1 MAEVTNPGFETPET
15 LTGAAA
21 DSWAVAGVSTSFD
34 WALYAS
40 LETLEAFEHSWL
52 GNEGR
57 IVVFDPGTDLED
69 ANYDVAP
76 EPVEDYEE
84 EWGSNEDRLVAFTA
98 PNLNDALYDVAND
111 EFEDYEE
118 EWDSNEDRILVF
130 VPATHLDDALY
141 DVVNDDVEDYEEE
154 WNANEDRIT
163 VFVPATHLVSA
174 QYAKLIGTDDFD
186 GFEIELFVATPT
198 AVETGTPLNIDPT
211 QGFRIDVSGTFVATL
226 DIQTR
231 RQGSG
236 TFVTQVTVTGT
247 DAPTTL
253 DLPAGSEAVRVDVTA
268 YTSGT
273 AVTKFLWASLD

>member
-21 DSWAVAGVSTSFD
+21 DSWTVAGVSTSFD

-84 EWGSNEDRLVAFTA
+84 EWGSNEDRIVAFTA
-98 PNLNDALYDVAND
+98 PNLSDALYDVAND

-118 EWDSNEDRILVF
+118 EWNSNEDRILVF

-141 DVVNDDVEDYEEE
+141 DVANDDVEDYEEE
-154 WNANEDRIT
+154 WNANEDRIVT
-163 VFVPATHLVSA
+163 FIPATHLDDA
-174 QYAKLIGTDDFD
+174 LYAKDVGTDDFD
-186 GFEIELFVATPT
+186 GFERLLSIDTPT
-198 AVETGTPLNIDPT
+198 SVATGTPLSLDSS
-211 QGFRIDVSGTFVATL
+211 QAFRVDVQGTFVATL

-231 RQGSG
+231 RRGSG

-247 DAPTTL
+247 DAPTNI
-253 DLPAGSEAVRVDVTA
+253 DLPAGSDAVRVDVTA
-268 YTSGT
+268 YTSGV
-273 AVTKFLWASLD
+273 ALVKMQWESLD